1 MAKKIIS
8 IIYMLITLLFIGLL
22 FKIDILPSNILFPV
36 ILVSIGTSILNIF
49 LLLKFKNTILNSI
62 ILFIMFII
70 SIFYI
75 FGIYQLGTT
84 ISFITSINN
93 IKDIENK
100 YYVLVKKDSNYHKIK
115 DIKNKDMGYMKEMDK
130 KVWDKLPIKVKK
142 NKYDNQTNL
151 YNDLLNKKTDSII
164 ISGAYLY
171 FLEEYNNNLDKDV
184 RIIYTIKVKKSK
196 DKIKIKKSNGSF
208 NILVSG
214 IDTYGKISKV
224 SRSDVNIIMS
234 VNPKTGKVLLTH
246 IPRDYYVRLHN
257 TTGYKDKLTHSGIYG
272 IDKTVD
278 TIEDFMEIDIDYY
291 IRINFNTLVKLVDEI
306 GGVDIDSDANLN
318 KKNCPI
324 KKGMNHLNGKC
335 ALAYSRERKSYA
347 SGDRHRGQNQEQVIE
362 AIIKKFTTNKTLLL
376 KYNNILKSMDGMFE
390 TDFGSINISSLVKN
404 QIKNNPNWNIE
415 SISVD
420 GYDSSN
426 YTYSYYGSK
435 LYVMEP
441 NMETVKIARDK
452 IKEVTS

>member
-1 MAKKIIS
+1 MIKKIIS
-8 IIYMLITLLFIGLL
+8 IIYLLITLLFIGLL
-22 FKIDILPSNILFPV
+22 FKIDILPSNILFPI
-36 ILVSIGTSILNIF
+36 ILISIGTSILNIF
-49 LLLKFKNTILNSI
+49 LLLKFKNTIINTIVL
-62 ILFIMFII
+62 LFVFLI
-70 SIFYI
+70 STFYI

-100 YYVLVKKDSNYHKIK
+100 YYVLVKKDSSYYKIK
-115 DIKNKDMGYMKEMDK
+115 DIRNKDMGYMNEMDK

-151 YNDLLNKKTDSII
+151 YNDLIDKKVDSII
-164 ISGAYLY
+164 VSGAYLY
-171 FLEEYNNNLDKDV
+171 FLEEYNNYLDKDV
-184 RIIYTIKVKKSK
+184 RIIYSIKVRKSK
-196 DKIKIKKSNGSF
+196 NKIKIKESNGSF

-246 IPRDYYVRLHN
+246 IPRDYYVQLHD
-257 TTGYKDKLTHSGIYG
+257 TVGYKDKLTHSGIYG
-272 IDKTVD
+272 VDKTVD

-291 IRINFNTLVKLVDEI
+291 IRINFDTLVKLVDEI
-306 GGVDIDSDANLN
+306 GGIDINSDISLN

-324 KKGMNHLNGKC
+324 KKGINHLDGKC
-335 ALAYSRERKSYA
+335 ALAYSRERKAYA
-347 SGDRHRGQNQEQVIE
+347 SGDRHRGENQEQVITV
-362 AIIKKFTTNKTLLL
+362 IIKRFSTNKTLIL
-376 KYNNILKSMDGMFE
+376 KYNDILKSMDGMFE
-390 TDFGSINISSLVKN
+390 TNFGSINLSTLVKN
-404 QIKNNPNWNIE
+404 QIKNNTSWNVE

-441 NMETVKIARDK
+441 DMETVNIARDK